1 MRQFTKLVKNLES
14 NKFYKIETKVD
25 LVLKAENSK
34 DAGLLAE
41 KILKNID
48 NQSDFTTLKVQEVTK
63 NEYNELL
70 VNEKISLTGDRIL
83 NSWEKLFGDGN
94 PSLLEKM
101 EFYHLMRLRGFDSST
116 IESALD
122 GKI

>member
-1 MRQFTKLVKNLES
+1 MRQFTKLVENLES

-34 DAGLLAE
+34 DAGMLAE

-48 NQSDFTTLKVQEVTK
+48 SQSDFSTVKIQEVTK
-63 NEYNELL
+63 NEYNQLL
-70 VNEKISLTGDRIL
+70 INEKISLTGDRIL
-83 NSWEKLFGDGN
+83 NSWEKIFGDKN
-94 PSLLEKM
+94 PTLLEKM
-101 EFYHLMRLRGFDSST
+101 EFYHLMRLRGFESST

>member
-34 DAGLLAE
+34 DAGFLAE

-48 NQSDFTTLKVQEVTK
+48 NQSDFTTIKVQEVTK

-94 PSLLEKM
+94 PSVLEKM